1 MEAAPPRQLG
11 ITEQLAHSTVRIETD
26 TGTGTGFFF
35 RMDVREDGR
44 HVPVIVTNKHV
55 VERCSTGQF
64 LISRAL
70 PDGSPDLTHHET
82 FKFEKFPSHWFP
94 HPSKNI
100 DLCVMP
106 VAPILERATA
116 AGLQLFYRALDKSL
130 IPSAAELDDLSPV
143 EDITMV
149 GYPNGLWDRVHN
161 MPIFRRGITAT
172 HPRLNWNGNPE
183 FLIDAAC
190 FPGSSGS
197 PVFLLNEGAYVTK
210 AGLNLSGGRL
220 KLLGVLYAGP
230 QHTVQGE
237 IKIVTVPTAD
247 KRVAFSTIPNNLGMV
262 IRATAIA
269 ELETA
274 LISVI
279 PQRP

>member
-1 MEAAPPRQLG
+1 MTSTPRQLG

-26 TGTGTGFFF
+26 TGTGSGFFF
-35 RMDVREDGR
+35 RMDVRADGR

-55 VERCSTGQF
+55 VENCSMGQF
-64 LISRAL
+64 LISRAKA
-70 PDGSPDLTHHET
+70 DGSPDLTKHET
-82 FKFEKFPSHWFP
+82 FKFEKFPTHWFP
-94 HPSKNI
+94 HPAKEI
-100 DLCVMP
+100 DLCAMP
-106 VAPILERATA
+106 IAPIFERAKES
-116 AGLQLFYRALDKSL
+116 GVQLFFRALDRTL
-130 IPSAAELDDLSPV
+130 IPSVEELDELSPV

-172 HPRLNWNGNPE
+172 HPRLNWNGRPE

-210 AGLNLSGGRL
+210 SGLNLGGGRL

-230 QHTVQGE
+230 QHTVEGQ
-237 IKIVTVPTAD
+237 IKIVTVPTVD
-247 KRVAFSTIPNNLGMV
+247 KPVAFSTIPNNLGMV
-262 IRATAIA
+262 IRSSAIA
-269 ELETA
+269 ELEVA
-274 LISVI
+274 LVSAIAQSL
-279 PQRP
+279 

>member
-1 MEAAPPRQLG
+1 
-11 ITEQLAHSTVRIETD
+11 V
-26 TGTGTGFFF
+26 
-35 RMDVREDGR
+35 
-44 HVPVIVTNKHV
+44 
-55 VERCSTGQF
+55 GQF
-64 LISRAL
+64 LITRSNA
-70 PDGSPDLTHHET
+70 DGSPNLIHHET
-82 FKFEKFPSHWFP
+82 FKFEKFPTLWFP
-94 HPSKNI
+94 HPSKDI

-106 VAPILERATA
+106 IGPIFEQAR
-116 AGLQLFYRALDKSL
+116 GSGFQLFFRALDKTL
-130 IPSAAELDDLSPV
+130 LPNTAELDDLSPV

-172 HPRLNWNGNPE
+172 HPRLDWNGRPE

-210 AGLNLSGGRL
+210 SGLHLGGGRL

-230 QHTVQGE
+230 QHTVEGQ
-237 IKIVTVPTAD
+237 IKIVTVPTVD
-247 KRVAFSTIPNNLGMV
+247 MPVAFSTIPNNLGMV
-262 IRATAIA
+262 IRATALS

-274 LISVI
+274 LVSAIG
-279 PQRP
+279 QRP